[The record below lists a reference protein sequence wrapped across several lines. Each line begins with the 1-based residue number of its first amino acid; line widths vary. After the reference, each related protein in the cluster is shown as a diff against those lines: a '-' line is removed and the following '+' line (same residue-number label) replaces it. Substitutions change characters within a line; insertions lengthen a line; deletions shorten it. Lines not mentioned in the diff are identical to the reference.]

1 MAKHPKISRLLS
13 ALVIT
18 LTIGTVIGLLDHHE
32 VSAINGA
39 NGTSTNGTAGLKGA
53 NGTSGPHAHGAN
65 GNTENGLNGTN
76 TNAGA
81 LPKSGMFFD

>member
-1 MAKHPKISRLLS
+1 MIKHFEISRLLS
-13 ALVIT
+13 GFVIALAA
-18 LTIGTVIGLLDHHE
+18 GTVIGLLEHHQ

-39 NGTSTNGTAGLKGA
+39 NGTSSNGTAGLKGA

-76 TNAGA
+76 TKAGG

>member
-1 MAKHPKISRLLS
+1 LTKHLEISRLLS
-13 ALVIT
+13 AWVIT
-18 LTIGTVIGLLDHHE
+18 LAIVTVIGLLEHQE
-32 VSAINGA
+32 VSAVN
-39 NGTSTNGTAGLKGA
+39 GA